1 MQYERPPG
9 TNTSN
14 IITNI
19 SSFTFTLVEV
29 QDGANDHTNKQEIPP
44 ASSSF
49 ISTSA
54 HLFISFWSN
63 WSLQTRPRRAA
74 ARRPQRLRIRLSVS
88 DTPGGL
94 LQPHDDNLYIY
105 LTLFSNDG
113 TIQYEA
119 EDETGI
125 SLTAILANLLRQL
138 CVDIRN

>member
-1 MQYERPPG
+1 M
-9 TNTSN
+9 
-14 IITNI
+14 
-19 SSFTFTLVEV
+19 EV

-54 HLFISFWSN
+54 HICSSRSGPTGVFKRGLAG
-63 WSLQTRPRRAA
+63 LQHA
-74 ARRPQRLRIRLSVS
+74 VS